1 MAKALSLP
9 MVVGAVVIGV
19 ISGKMLFGPPLEEY
33 WSKKLKEEA
42 SKETPPNNTTSP
54 DSTTS

>member
-1 MAKALSLP
+1 MCR
-9 MVVGAVVIGV
+9 IGV

-42 SKETPPNNTTSP
+42 SKETPPNDTTSP